1 MNRPLL
7 SIITPVYNVEPYIT
21 ECLESILA
29 QNFRNFEVLLVNDGS
44 TDNSGKICDEYA
56 VRDPRFKVIHK
67 PNGGVSSARN
77 AALEI
82 SKGKYLTMLDPDDSV
97 APDTYEN
104 VLYLE
109 QHPEI
114 DILQFPYV
122 NCHEDG
128 QIEKLLIKSQTI
140 RGKENILANWW
151 EGNVLHFAN
160 LNKIFRAEIFHNLR
174 YREGH
179 LSEDTYLIADFVEKA
194 RQVFISEQGQYFYK
208 IRNNSLSA
216 SYNFNKHIDLYEAHF
231 RTYKVLYQ
239 YASLKPARVKAFN
252 RLFRRLIAAQISTPE
267 ANITSYLNELKSYIP
282 TWTDLRTN
290 TEKSLNPWISC
301 AKITGLNTFVKAF
314 CRYLSIKKQHQ

>member
-1 MNRPLL
+1 MTDHPLL

-29 QNFRNFEVLLVNDGS
+29 QNFQDFEVLLVDDGS
-44 TDNSGKICDEYA
+44 TDNSGKICDTYA
-56 VRDPRFKVIHK
+56 AKDSRFKVIHK

-82 SKGKYLTMLDPDDSV
+82 SRGKYLTMLDPDDSV

-104 VLYLE
+104 TSYLE

-122 NCHEDG
+122 NCHENG
-128 QIEKLLIKSQTI
+128 QTEKLSIKSQTI
-140 RGKENILANWW
+140 QGKENILANWW

-160 LNKIFRAEIFHNLR
+160 LNKIFCAEIFHDLR

-194 RQVFISEQGQYFYK
+194 NQVFISEQGQYFYK
-208 IRNNSLSA
+208 IRTNSLSA
-216 SYNFNKHIDLYEAHF
+216 SYNFDKNIDLYEAHF
-231 RTYKVLYQ
+231 RTYKALYQ
-239 YASLKPARVKAFN
+239 YKSLQPARVKAFN
-252 RLFRRLIAAQISTPE
+252 RLFRRLIAAQMSAPKADISP
-267 ANITSYLNELKSYIP
+267 YLNELKNYIP
-282 TWTDLRTN
+282 SWADLRMN
-290 TEKSLNPWISC
+290 TAKSLNPWIGC
-301 AKITGLNTFVKAF
+301 AKITGLTTFVKIYR
-314 CRYLSIKKQHQ
+314 RYLSLRS